1 MLLLINLSQKKTPEA
16 VLNFTFLLGTWHFW
30 ENQLTFCFWVSMTNI
45 TLLLRFT
52 KATNF
57 MMPTLLKLE
66 IQKMLVVNGLSF
78 AHGEEF
84 SPIYQILVFYLWIP
98 INEAREPTS
107 NIFNSFGF
115 IEFVLV
121 LFPLCL
127 FWTIIFLVKN
137 WYQPT

>member
-1 MLLLINLSQKKTPEA
+1 
-16 VLNFTFLLGTWHFW
+16 
-30 ENQLTFCFWVSMTNI
+30 MTNI

-84 SPIYQILVFYLWIP
+84 SPIYQILVF
-98 INEAREPTS
+98 
-107 NIFNSFGF
+107 
-115 IEFVLV
+115 
-121 LFPLCL
+121 
-127 FWTIIFLVKN
+127 
-137 WYQPT
+137 